1 MNLIDYDF
9 MLERLNL
16 SPASTQVNQSILLPL
31 AHKGESDR
39 PISIAFFFSCAAN
52 SIPKV
57 LLQHQEL
64 VAKNKNSPCFR
75 LNCFGCFKD

>member
-39 PISIAFFFSCAAN
+39 PISIAFFFPALQTQSPKFFF
-52 SIPKV
+52 SIR
-57 LLQHQEL
+57 
-64 VAKNKNSPCFR
+64 S
-75 LNCFGCFKD
+75 